1 MIRHCVFCSFLTDV
15 SEQER
20 LESVQSFKALVGH
33 INGLISIEA
42 GPNKD
47 FEQKS
52 GDFSHGFVASF
63 ENEAALQD
71 YATHPE
77 HQRLGKELV
86 ALCNGG
92 VDGIVVFDLDVGA
105 D

>member
-1 MIRHCVFCSFLTDV
+1 MIRHCVFCSFQTDV

-20 LESVQSFKALVGH
+20 LEAVQSFRTLVGQ
-33 INGLISIEA
+33 ITGLISIEA

-47 FEQKS
+47 IEQKS
-52 GDFSHGFVASF
+52 GEYSHGFIASF

-71 YATHPE
+71 YASHPE

-86 ALCNGG
+86 DLCKGG
-92 VDGIVVFDLDVGA
+92 ADGVMVFDLDVA
-105 D
+105 AV